1 MLNIHTVMP
10 LGNRSRG
17 YDRKTEEEA
26 SEAFQRMVT
35 QIRAWKNYTVD
46 VVMTDEDVEVQ
57 REHIHAA

>member
-1 MLNIHTVMP
+1 MLNIHTVMS

-26 SEAFQRMVT
+26 SEAFQRIVI

-46 VVMTDEDVEVQ
+46 IVMLDEEIEVQ
-57 REHIHAA
+57 REHIIV

>member
-1 MLNIHTVMP
+1 MP

-35 QIRAWKNYTVD
+35 QIRAWKNYTVA
-46 VVMTDEDVEVQ
+46 VVITDEDIEVQ

>member
-1 MLNIHTVMP
+1 MP

-26 SEAFQRMVT
+26 SEAFQRIVI

-46 VVMTDEDVEVQ
+46 IVMLDEEIEVQ
-57 REHIHAA
+57 REHIIV